1 MFDTLYGMSSSSIK
15 RKVNEHR
22 YGLSSTHEKEE
33 KKTERVKYNI
43 EDIHRTNL

>member
-1 MFDTLYGMSSSSIK
+1 MFDTLYGMSSSTIK

-33 KKTERVKYNI
+33 KKKKKE
-43 EDIHRTNL
+43 

>member
-33 KKTERVKYNI
+33 EEEEEEKKPKE
-43 EDIHRTNL
+43 